1 MTTKQRCPKCQSLYT
16 YFHRGYNT
24 WRCPTCGTF
33 VPFPFEATDESES
46 FCKVCR
52 GHGVEPR
59 PDGRLQCR
67 LCKSFPGGGRPAPTE
82 PGPGPGWSA

>member
-1 MTTKQRCPKCQSLYT
+1 MTTQQRCPKCQNKYT
-16 YFHRGYNT
+16 YFHHLYGT

-33 VPFPFEATDESES
+33 VPYPVAPPDDSPT
-46 FCKVCR
+46 FCQVCR
-52 GHGVEPR
+52 EHGVDTL

-67 LCKSFPGGGRPAPTE
+67 LCKSFVGGGRPAPRA